1 MPNISDKQELR
12 YARFAA
18 AIAIVVAGY
27 LGINPPGFVAEVIA
41 FAFGLAAASLFPCI
55 LLGIFYRRM
64 NKQGAIAGMLS
75 GLLFTFGYIVYF
87 KFVNP
92 AANIADNWLFGISPE
107 GIGAIGMLIN
117 FVVSISVSR
126 FTAEPPETVQ
136 QLIDNIRIPSGAGRA
151 QDH

>member
-1 MPNISDKQELR
+1 
-12 YARFAA
+12 
-18 AIAIVVAGY
+18 
-27 LGINPPGFVAEVIA
+27 
-41 FAFGLAAASLFPCI
+41 
-55 LLGIFYRRM
+55 M

-107 GIGAIGMLIN
+107 GIGAIGMVIN
-117 FVVSISVSR
+117 FAVSVGVSR

-136 QLIDNIRIPSGAGRA
+136 QLIDNIRIPSGAGLG

>member
-1 MPNISDKQELR
+1 
-12 YARFAA
+12 
-18 AIAIVVAGY
+18 
-27 LGINPPGFVAEVIA
+27 
-41 FAFGLAAASLFPCI
+41 
-55 LLGIFYRRM
+55 
-64 NKQGAIAGMLS
+64 MLS

-117 FVVSISVSR
+117 FAVSVGVSR
-126 FTAEPPETVQ
+126 FTAEPPATVQ